1 MFEQFTEHARKV
13 LGLARQEAQK
23 FNHDYIGTEH
33 ILLGLLLD
41 NNGIAATIL
50 RNANVDLR
58 QIRLEVEKHVTQG
71 SQVSMQ
77 PSKLPFTPRA
87 KRAIDYAKDA
97 AKELGST
104 NVGTEHLLLGILY
117 ESEGIAALV
126 LANFGISIE
135 DVKSEII
142 DMSTNT
148 DDVGKSQEEQVK
160 KSIPKTDKPNTPK
173 EVVKTPSLDA
183 FGRDLTELAREN
195 KLDPVVAR
203 DAETERAIQILCRRT
218 KNNPVLVG
226 EAGVGKTAI
235 VEGLAQE
242 IVAGN
247 VPESL
252 RDFRLITLDLAAMV
266 AGTKYR
272 GQFEERIKSIMAEV
286 KKAKN
291 IILFI
296 DEIHTLVGAGGAEGA
311 IDASNVLKP
320 ALSRGEMQIIGATT
334 LDEYRRYIEKDTALE
349 RRFQQIVVEPPSSE
363 NAVKILHGLKS
374 RYENHHH
381 VKFTDEAIKL
391 CVELSSRYISSR
403 FLPDKAIDVM
413 DEAGSRMRLRS
424 APKMPDFSA
433 ELTEIDKLETEK
445 DRAISNQ
452 EYEYAAQ
459 IRDKIINLR
468 NNIENKRSELLKKN
482 NAVVQIIDADI
493 IYETVS
499 KMTGIPLTRID
510 SNEGERLMHIE
521 EALHTRV
528 VSQDDAIN
536 QLARAVR
543 RSRAGLKDPKRPIGC
558 FLFVGPTGVGKTL
571 LCKALANFMFG
582 TDDALIQLDMSEY
595 MEKFNVSRLVGAP
608 PGYVGY
614 EEGGQLT
621 EIIRHRPYAVILLDE
636 IEKAHPD
643 IYNILLQVMEEGK
656 LTDSFGRV
664 IDFRNTILIMTSNIG
679 AGVIKN
685 QTTLSF
691 VQPSKERQYSEMRD
705 TLLNEVGRH
714 FKPEF
719 LNRLDEIVIFK
730 SLTREDMHKVFD
742 IEISGVCSRMRQH
755 GIELAIPVEVKN
767 WILDTK
773 DCQNLEYG
781 ARPLRRAIEKYI
793 ENPLSETLLKGGLAK
808 ETKVSIV
815 VEKLEKGSQ
824 LRFELAKVGVK

>member
-33 ILLGLLLD
+33 ILLGLILD

-50 RNANVDLR
+50 RNANVDMR
-58 QIRLEVEKHVTQG
+58 QIRLEVEKLVEQG
-71 SQVSMQ
+71 PQVSVS
-77 PSKLPFTPRA
+77 PTKLPFTPRA
-87 KRAIDYAKDA
+87 KRAIDYAKEE
-97 AKELGST
+97 AKSMGHP
-104 NVGTEHLLLGILY
+104 NVGTEHLLLGILF
-117 ESEGIAALV
+117 EAEGIAAKV
-126 LANFGISIE
+126 LDHFGINAE
-135 DVKSEII
+135 DVRSEII
-142 DMSTNT
+142 SMANPADS
-148 DDVGKSQEEQVK
+148 SK
-160 KSIPKTDKPNTPK
+160 KSDDEDDDPLPKKSYTPAPAK
-173 EVVKTPSLDA
+173 DRAKTPSLDA
-183 FGRDLTELAREN
+183 FGRDLTELAREG

-203 DAETERAIQILCRRT
+203 DAETERVIQILCRRT
-218 KNNPVLVG
+218 KNNPVLIG

-242 IVAGN
+242 IVAGR
-247 VPESL
+247 VPEFL
-252 RDFRLITLDLAAMV
+252 KDYRLITLDLAAMV

-272 GQFEERIKSIMAEV
+272 GQFEERIKSIMTEV

-296 DEIHTLVGAGGAEGA
+296 DELHTLVGAGGAEGA

-320 ALSRGEMQIIGATT
+320 ALSRGEMQMIGATT
-334 LDEYRRYIEKDTALE
+334 MDEYRKYIEKDTALE
-349 RRFQQIVVEPPSSE
+349 RRFQQIIVEPPSTE
-363 NAVKILHGLKS
+363 NTIKILHGLKS
-374 RYENHHH
+374 RYESHHH
-381 VKFTDEAIKL
+381 VKFTNEAIKQ
-391 CVELSSRYISSR
+391 CVELSVRYVSGR

-424 APKMPDFSA
+424 VPKLPSFTA
-433 ELTEIDKLETEK
+433 EHTEIDKLETEK

-452 EYEYAAQ
+452 EYEHAAQ
-459 IRDKIINLR
+459 IRDKIL
-468 NNIENKRSELLKKN
+468 NIRREIEQKKSDLLKKSN
-482 NAVVQIIDADI
+482 DTVQIIDSEV
-493 IYETVS
+493 IYETIS

-510 SNEGERLMHIE
+510 ANESERLLHIE
-521 EALHTRV
+521 DTLHTKV
-528 VSQDDAIN
+528 ISQDDAIN

-582 TDDALIQLDMSEY
+582 TDEALIQLDMSEY

-621 EIIRHRPYAVILLDE
+621 ETIRRKPYSVILLDE

-643 IYNILLQVMEEGK
+643 IYNILLQAMEEGK

-664 IDFRNTILIMTSNIG
+664 IDFRNTIIIMTSNIG

-685 QTTLSF
+685 QTNMSF
-691 VQPSKERQYSEMRD
+691 VQRSKERLYSEMKD
-705 TLLNEVGRH
+705 TLMNEVGRY

-719 LNRLDEIVIFK
+719 LNRLDEILIFK
-730 SLTREDMHKVFD
+730 PLTREDLHKVFD
-742 IEISGVCSRMRQH
+742 IEISGVYKRMAQH
-755 GIELAIPVEVKN
+755 GIDLTIPIEVKN

-773 DCQNLEYG
+773 DCVNLEYG

-793 ENPLSETLLKGGLAK
+793 ENPLSETLLKSGLSK
-808 ETKVSIV
+808 EFKVVISI
-815 VEKLEKGSQ
+815 EKLEVGSQ
-824 LRFELAKVGVK
+824 LRFELEKVGT